1 MAKNATAT
9 AKATT
14 ATTKAKTNP
23 NRKDQ
28 TTTNAKTESTTTFE
42 TLKRTFE
49 QAHASG
55 NDYTTPLYDLATAI
69 AYSVVNKCID
79 PQRKTAATRETVS
92 DSGYNPAMIELKRGI
107 GHDLRTLEQARYCA
121 DVATRTTY
129 NADGDRITETADR
142 EAAAALVKLAAEQMT
157 DGIDLVQ
164 TAALAILEQAAEH
177 ASGENWLDSKYTAHR
192 LSRRVYIRL
201 DDSAAYRDDETTPI
215 QEVYREVRRAIQ
227 NSRAIA
233 TDPRNGYSYLEE
245 LTADGLD
252 TIYFRL
258 QKYADLGGYNAD
270 GLYTTDR
277 QSVADYETII
287 EKLELTDRQAQIVR
301 LRMQGKGYKQIATYL
316 GVTFQAVQNA
326 MKKVQAKAEK
336 IGFRPDA
343 E

>member
-1 MAKNATAT
+1 MATFFELFCEC
-9 AKATT
+9 
-14 ATTKAKTNP
+14 
-23 NRKDQ
+23 KDSLQ
-28 TTTNAKTESTTTFE
+28 KYEQALSEARVLSLSNDTESGH
-42 TLKRTFE
+42 L
-49 QAHASG
+49 
-55 NDYTTPLYDLATAI
+55 TAF
-69 AYSVVNKCID
+69 VRF
-79 PQRKTAATRETVS
+79 PRLVS
-92 DSGYNPAMIELKRGI
+92 DRMLREIASVITAQFGGSVRLSIEPRFDKSLCTEAYAPEIKAYLKKTVAVTNGF
-107 GHDLRTLEQARYCA
+107 LEGS
-121 DVATRTTY
+121 DW
-129 NADGDRITETADR
+129 
-142 EAAAALVKLAAEQMT
+142 K
-157 DGIDLVQ
+157 IDENGVFAHLKHGG
-164 TAALAILEQAAEH
+164 LAILEQAAEH
-177 ASGENWLDSKYTAHR
+177 ASGENWLDSKYTARR